1 LCLTAGEPAYYTIRH
16 WGSVESQSAVAC
28 KRARRACSLATGSLA
43 LAPAIA
49 DTPEGAK
56 KSYALLA
63 HQNARG
69 RFDWG
74 NPLSAAVMTA
84 KKLAEG
90 IPDFLLSPI

>member
-1 LCLTAGEPAYYTIRH
+1 
-16 WGSVESQSAVAC
+16 V
-28 KRARRACSLATGSLA
+28 
-43 LAPAIA
+43 IA

-74 NPLSAAVMTA
+74 NPPSAVLMKL
-84 KKLAEG
+84 KKLAEMM
-90 IPDFLLSPI
+90 PDFVLSPWIRLCPESLF